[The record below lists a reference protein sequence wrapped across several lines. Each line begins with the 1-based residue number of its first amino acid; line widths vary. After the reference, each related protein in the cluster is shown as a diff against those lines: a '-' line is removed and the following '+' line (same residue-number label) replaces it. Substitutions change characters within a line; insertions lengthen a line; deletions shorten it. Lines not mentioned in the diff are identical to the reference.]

1 MVSRP
6 RAPTGKGFP
15 YGGPASTSVFAMAQK
30 KKTTKK
36 STSTKKPAASAAPKV
51 EATPKVEAP
60 KPVSI
65 PSTPPPAPFSAPKKK
80 KNFLRRLLGF

>member
-1 MVSRP
+1 MVNKP
-6 RAPTGKGFP
+6 RVPTGKGFP
-15 YGGPASTSVFAMAQK
+15 YGDPGLTSVFAMAQK

-36 STSTKKPAASAAPKV
+36 STSAKKPAVSAAPK
-51 EATPKVEAP
+51 ATPKVEAP

-65 PSTPPPAPFSAPKKK
+65 PSTPPPAPVLTPKKK